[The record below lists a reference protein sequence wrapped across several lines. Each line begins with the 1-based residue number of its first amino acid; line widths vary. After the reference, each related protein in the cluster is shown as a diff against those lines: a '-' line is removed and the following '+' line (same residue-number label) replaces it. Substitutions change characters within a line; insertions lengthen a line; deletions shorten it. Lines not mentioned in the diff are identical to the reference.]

1 MRRVFSSSSQRLFLG
16 AFLLFVATFGFAQRP
31 DNQVWQG
38 AWDGNVEQVRS
49 AVDKGANVNVRGKG
63 GWAPLLVAARN
74 GHFDVVQYLVEHGAD
89 IEQSDNSRD
98 KTPLLAAAFKGH
110 YDIVK
115 YLVDK
120 GAKVNV
126 QAING
131 WTPLHDAAYVGSVD
145 VVKYLVDHG
154 ADLSIRNKDGQTA
167 LEAAEFAVK
176 TQNPIRHGRTTASPQ
191 DYQEVISYLKSHGG

>member
-1 MRRVFSSSSQRLFLG
+1 
-16 AFLLFVATFGFAQRP
+16 
-31 DNQVWQG
+31 
-38 AWDGNVEQVRS
+38 
-49 AVDKGANVNVRGKG
+49 
-63 GWAPLLVAARN
+63 
-74 GHFDVVQYLVEHGAD
+74 
-89 IEQSDNSRD
+89 
-98 KTPLLAAAFKGH
+98 
-110 YDIVK
+110 VK